1 MLENLTSLLDDSVT
15 DVFVSPTS
23 GVWIHRG
30 TAVER
35 SSLELTEED
44 VRALAVELIDRGGR
58 HLDDAS
64 PCVDVALDG
73 GVRVH
78 AVLWP
83 VSAGGTEVSIR
94 IPARQRPALE
104 SFREEGAMSPQ
115 VESALRSA
123 VAGEKTILVTGSAGA
138 GKTTLLRALLELV
151 PQRERIVVIED
162 VAELRL
168 AHPRAVGLETR
179 VANVERI
186 GEIGVAELIRQSLR
200 MRPDR
205 LVVGECR
212 GADVVDMFIAFTTGH
227 AGGGSTLHA
236 SSLSDVATRLGALCA
251 LAGVSDET
259 TTSLALAAIDLV
271 AHIDR
276 VGSERSIVLGR
287 PRRNDSG
294 QLVIEPVEDGGV
306 GGFGDISSIARPT
319 TGDAWRDE

>member
-1 MLENLTSLLDDSVT
+1 MFESLTALLDDSVT

-23 GVWIHRG
+23 GVWLHRG
-30 TAVER
+30 ADVER
-35 SSLELTEED
+35 LVMEFTEEQ
-44 VRALAVELIDRGGR
+44 VRALAVELVDRGGR
-58 HLDDAS
+58 HLDDAN
-64 PCVDVALDG
+64 PCVDVALEG

-94 IPARQRPALE
+94 IPSRKPQTLE
-104 SFREEGAMSPQ
+104 SFRAEGAL
-115 VESALRSA
+115 SAVTELSLRGA
-123 VAGEKTILVTGSAGA
+123 VAGKKTILVTGAAGA

-151 PQRERIVVIED
+151 PERDRIVVIED

-168 AHPRAVGLETR
+168 AHPRAVCLETR
-179 VANVERI
+179 EANVERI

-227 AGGGSTLHA
+227 GGGGSTLHA

-251 LAGVSDET
+251 LAGVSAET
-259 TTSLALAAIDLV
+259 TTTLALAAIDLV

-276 VGSERSIVLGR
+276 ARSGRSISLGC
-287 PRRNDSG
+287 PRRDDSG
-294 QLVIEPVEDGGV
+294 RLVIEPVDG
-306 GGFGDISSIARPT
+306 
-319 TGDAWRDE
+319 